1 MPTLQN
7 KMPKLQTL
15 VDIPSPGFS
24 IHYNNR
30 ILFLGSCFATNIG
43 LKLEKLKFNS
53 VTNPFGVLYNPAS
66 IANSID
72 LLVNRKQF
80 VEDDLIR
87 DNDTWFSFYH
97 HSSFSSPDKA
107 ECLNR
112 INETL
117 SVASEF
123 LKDADILFITLG
135 TSWIYRYKPTNQIVS
150 NCHKIPAKEFN
161 REFLEISESVEYLST
176 HVARLLQ
183 SKADIKIILTI
194 SPIRHWKDGAIE
206 NQRSK
211 SALALAIKELEKMF
225 SNVYYFPVYE
235 LFMDEMRDYRFYA
248 ADMLHPSNF
257 AVEYVWE
264 KFVETFFDKETIIQ
278 SSEIDK
284 LVSMLN
290 HRPMNG
296 ETESYKKFVASLKKS
311 IAELKSKY
319 PKIDFTPEEIQI
331 EKR

>member
-1 MPTLQN
+1 
-7 KMPKLQTL
+7 MPKLQTQ

-24 IHYNNR
+24 IHYTNR

-43 LKLEKLKFNS
+43 LKLAKLKFNS

-72 LLVNRKQF
+72 LLVNREQF

-97 HSSFSSPDKA
+97 HSSFSSPDK
-107 ECLNR
+107 EQCLSR
-112 INETL
+112 INDAL
-117 SVASEF
+117 SAASEF
-123 LKDADILFITLG
+123 LSDTDILFITLG
-135 TSWIYRYKPTNQIVS
+135 TSWIYRYKPTNKIVS
-150 NCHKIPAKEFN
+150 NCHRIPAKEFS
-161 REFLEISESVEYLST
+161 REFLEISETVE
-176 HVARLLQ
+176 LLAGQ
-183 SKADIKIILTI
+183 FNKLKASNPSIRVILTI

-206 NQRSK
+206 NMRSK
-211 SALALAIKELEKMF
+211 SALALAINELEKLF

-248 ADMLHPSNF
+248 ADMLHPSDF
-257 AVEYVWE
+257 AIEYVWE
-264 KFVETFFDKETIIQ
+264 KFVETFFDKETIKQ
-278 SSEIDK
+278 SSEIEK

-296 ETESYKKFVASLKKS
+296 ESYKMFVAGLKKS

-319 PKIDFTPEEIQI
+319 TKIDFTPEEILI
-331 EKR
+331 EKNSF